1 MPGLVMRRLVSR
13 RQGPEALLGLGGLGG
28 RRGFSGGGGG
38 WGARGGGG
46 GGGGLPGK
54 AAGIFGGPPM
64 LAMTGIA
71 GQAWILR

>member
-1 MPGLVMRRLVSR
+1 MRRLVSR
-13 RQGPEALLGLGGLGG
+13 RQGPEALLGLGGL
-28 RRGFSGGGGG
+28 
-38 WGARGGGG
+38 
-46 GGGGLPGK
+46 GGLPGK